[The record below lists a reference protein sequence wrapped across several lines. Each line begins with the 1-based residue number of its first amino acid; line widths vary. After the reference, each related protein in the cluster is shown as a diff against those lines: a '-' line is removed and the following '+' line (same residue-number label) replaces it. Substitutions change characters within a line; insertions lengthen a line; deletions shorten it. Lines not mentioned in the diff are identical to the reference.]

1 MLQDDAIAL
10 QYHQWLPVQRQ
21 GARLGLLG
29 HCEAQLSSIGGHLGH
44 RVNRRSA
51 AGSPVGP
58 ATAPA
63 SHCSHHLFH
72 SSPKA
77 LQHPCSRAFACAV
90 LAAWN
95 SLSFPVP
102 LPTLSPRKQEGRFQ
116 KWGPDRRLWKEEK
129 TSSPGEGDE
138 MPMLVVWVPA
148 ALVRLN

>member
-10 QYHQWLPVQRQ
+10 QYHQRLPVQGQR
-21 GARLGLLG
+21 ARLGLLG

-44 RVNRRSA
+44 EVNRHSA
-51 AGSPVGP
+51 AVPTVGP
-58 ATAPA
+58 AAAPA

-72 SSPKA
+72 PFSQGIAALLLLSLGLCYSCCLESP
-77 LQHPCSRAFACAV
+77 F
-90 LAAWN
+90 
-95 SLSFPVP
+95 FPHP
-102 LPTLSPRKQEGRFQ
+102 LPTLSPRKHEGRFQ